1 MIFPH
6 IFPLDFMATVRKVS
20 RGRRNPP
27 ALGAA
32 VQEWLVFVN
41 TTSGDDMPFK
51 STSDNKDEVS
61 ERFSHTKGS
70 GGSRK
75 VSFAPKFRYEN
86 QSEVIFALPRMRIQL
101 TTEHDQ
107 PMTTDISKTFLRH
120 VKDRNSVLFTLV
132 PSPHLVDMS
141 FLSTFE
147 DAIHVTMDVT
157 LLLYLHDLILSYMKE
172 QETSVTGLNIHNVF
186 HGIFFRR

>member
-1 MIFPH
+1 
-6 IFPLDFMATVRKVS
+6 MATVRKVS

-51 STSDNKDEVS
+51 STSDTQDEVT

-86 QSEVIFALPRMRIQL
+86 ESAVVFALPRMRIQL

-107 PMTTDISKTFLRH
+107 PMTADVSKTFLRH
-120 VKDRNSVLFTLV
+120 VKDKSHVRIPLV

-147 DAIHVTMDVT
+147 DSIHVTMDVS

-172 QETSVTGLNIHNVF
+172 QESSVTGKSNNRLNI
-186 HGIFFRR
+186 